1 MRWVTYL
8 SADGTERPG
17 LLRDGSVHGLDG
29 TLLALISSEGGLAAA
44 ADRAVAA
51 PVEVVD
57 LADVRL
63 SAPIPRPPSV
73 RDFLSFEEH
82 LHNALHALG
91 RTDVPP
97 VWFEQPVFYFSNPA
111 AIRGPD
117 EEIPISPGCE
127 AFDYEVEVA
136 AVVGRAGSDLTP
148 AEAEAHIAGYTIFC
162 DWSARDVQA
171 HESTIGLGPAKGKD
185 GATSI
190 GPVLVTPDEL
200 EPHRDGKG
208 YRLAM
213 RASVNGRDAG
223 GGTWADIHWSFAQ
236 MLAYASRG
244 TRLLPGDVIGSGT
257 VGTGC
262 LLELSG
268 LHGSERFPWLRPGD
282 VVTIEVERLGA
293 ITGQIVAG
301 PAVVPLI

>member
-1 MRWVTYL
+1 MRWVTYRAAGG
-8 SADGTERPG
+8 SERPG

-29 TLLALISSEGGLAAA
+29 TLLALIESGLAAA
-44 ADRAVAA
+44 AERAVAA

-63 SAPIPRPPSV
+63 AAPIPRPPSV

-82 LHNALHALG
+82 LRNARRALG
-91 RTDVPP
+91 RSEVSP
-97 VWFEQPVFYFSNPA
+97 VWFEQPVFYFTNPA
-111 AIRGPD
+111 ALRGPD
-117 EEIPISPGCE
+117 EEIPISPGSTE
-127 AFDYEVEVA
+127 FDYEVEVA
-136 AVVGRAGSDLTP
+136 AIVGREGHDLTP

-162 DWSARDVQA
+162 DWSARDLQRR
-171 HESTIGLGPAKGKD
+171 ESTVGLGPAKGKD

-200 EPHRDGKG
+200 EPYRDGKG
-208 YRLAM
+208 YRLGM
-213 RASVNGRDAG
+213 RAAVNGRDLG
-223 GGTWADIHWSFAQ
+223 GGTWADIHWSFGQ

-268 LHGSERFPWLRPGD
+268 LHGTERYPWLQPGD
-282 VVTIEVERLGA
+282 VVTIEVEQLGA
-293 ITGQIVAG
+293 ITGRIVPG
-301 PAVVPLI
+301 PALIPLS